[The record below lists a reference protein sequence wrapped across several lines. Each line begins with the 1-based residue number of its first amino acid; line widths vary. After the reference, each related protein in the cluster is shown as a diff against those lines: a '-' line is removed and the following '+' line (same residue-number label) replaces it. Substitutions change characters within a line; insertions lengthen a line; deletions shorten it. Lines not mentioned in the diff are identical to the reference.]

1 MNTTFNIGGDLTV
14 NRLGYG
20 AMRLTGQPGNFGPYE
35 NWQQG
40 IELVRRA
47 HALGVNFFDSAW
59 AYGPEY
65 ADQLV
70 GEALEDMPAVIATKG
85 GVDKPAPG
93 QIVVDG
99 SRDALMR
106 QIDKALINLRVEQI
120 DLFQLHRVDPNTP
133 IEVSMAALAEA
144 QADGRIRHIGLSNI
158 DQVQLDRALAVAPIA
173 SVQNRFNSAETTD
186 ADLVAYTN
194 ARGIAY
200 IPYGPLVPTPCNKVP
215 SLPRLLPLSGCLPT
229 PRTLLLSP
237 APPQSLTLKKTWPQS
252 LRPKYRKLTERKPL
266 CPFLYKYCSP
276 SLCLHPLPIFLRLII
291 CRSRIRFIRSAQ
303 SM

>member
-40 IELVRRA
+40 IDLVRRA
-47 HALGVNFFDSAW
+47 HALGVDFFDSAW

-70 GEALEDMPAVIATKG
+70 GEALEDVPAVIATKG

-93 QIVVDG
+93 KIVVDG

-106 QIDKALINLRVEQI
+106 QIDKALINLRVEKI
-120 DLFQLHRVDPNTP
+120 DLFQLHRVDPNIP
-133 IEVSMAALAEA
+133 IEESVAALAET
-144 QADGRIRHIGLSNI
+144 QADGRIRHIGLSNV
-158 DQVQLDRALAVAPIA
+158 DQGQLDRALTVAPIA

-186 ADLVAYTN
+186 AELVAYTN
-194 ARGIAY
+194 ERGIAY
-200 IPYGPLVPTPCNKVP
+200 IPYGPLGANPMQQGAK
-215 SLPRLLPLSGCLPT
+215 
-229 PRTLLLSP
+229 LSP
-237 APPQSLTLKKTWPQS
+237 ASALEWL
-252 LRPKYRKLTERKPL
+252 LAY
-266 CPFLYKYCSP
+266 SP
-276 SLCLHPLPIFLRLII
+276 NII
-291 CRSRIRFIRSAQ
+291 VIPGTTSVAHLQENMSIRRAA
-303 SM
+303 